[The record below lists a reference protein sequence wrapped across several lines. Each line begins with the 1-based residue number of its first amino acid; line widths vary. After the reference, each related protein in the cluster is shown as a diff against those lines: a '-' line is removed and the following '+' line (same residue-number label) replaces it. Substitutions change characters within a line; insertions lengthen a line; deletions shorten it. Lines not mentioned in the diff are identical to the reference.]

1 MIAFKLMD
9 SRNIITRIEKNRHWD
24 RPKETD
30 LSTVLNS
37 IAFFAQGKLPHEL
50 LNIGDFSSSG
60 ADFQSSYNKAP
71 TSWLVKTLVVP
82 TNFMSNSFLAWD
94 LKLTLESGI
103 YAGAYWEEA
112 ISQSDASFYANQFV
126 NQFMTG
132 EGEKWYDNGGLSN
145 VMKHSPEGQRL
156 MKQIANEFRNK
167 MFMNGGDFSNIK
179 LNKRDYSTPSFS
191 WKSSPILKILVGGT
205 QKLIVTLSAIIYN
218 AKTCNWLALISVEI
232 RDDFGVT
239 ESDITN
245 ASTSAK
251 LGIGGLTDMW
261 VLQHQRG
268 KKPFTS
274 VFNFSFFCYGN
285 Y

>member
-1 MIAFKLMD
+1 MD
-9 SRNIITRIEKNRHWD
+9 SRNLINRIESNQHWDKRHWGK
-24 RPKETD
+24 PKESD

-50 LNIGDFSSSG
+50 LNIGDFSSAG
-60 ADFQSSYNKAP
+60 ADFQSSYNKTP
-71 TSWLVKTLVVP
+71 KSGLVKTLVTP

-112 ISQSDASFYANQFV
+112 ISQSDASFYAEQFV

-132 EGEKWYDNGGLSN
+132 QGEKWYDDGGLSN
-145 VMKHSPEGQRL
+145 VMKHSPEGKRL
-156 MKQIANEFRNK
+156 MKQIADEFRDK
-167 MFMNGGDFSNIK
+167 MFMNQGNFSNIK
-179 LNKRDYSTPSFS
+179 LSNKIKPPSFS
-191 WKSSPILKILVGGT
+191 WKSSPTLKILVGGT

-274 VFNFSFFCYGN
+274 VFNFSFFCYDN